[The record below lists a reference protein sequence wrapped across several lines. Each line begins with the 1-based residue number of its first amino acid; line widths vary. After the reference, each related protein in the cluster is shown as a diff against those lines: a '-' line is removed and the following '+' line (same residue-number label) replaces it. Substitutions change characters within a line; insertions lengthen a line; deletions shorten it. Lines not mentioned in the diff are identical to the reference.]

1 MMWNKCVKNLRGQKV
16 VTYKGSEAVIKSFD
30 LKCKQLGYFI
40 GKYQVSFV
48 NSPAVGW
55 YTRNQLTFLNTT
67 Q

>member
-1 MMWNKCVKNLRGQKV
+1 MKWTKCIKELKGQKV
-16 VTYKGSEAVIKSFD
+16 ITCKGDEAVIEAFD